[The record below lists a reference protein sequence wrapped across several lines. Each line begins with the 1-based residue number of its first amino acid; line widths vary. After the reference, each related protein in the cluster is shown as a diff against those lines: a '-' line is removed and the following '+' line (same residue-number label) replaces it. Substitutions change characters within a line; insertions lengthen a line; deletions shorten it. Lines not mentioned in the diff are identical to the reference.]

1 MKKIVVVVYPE
12 RSFISGGITS
22 VALENAIEDWIS
34 EKTGATVEFDA
45 AESVD
50 TLEKVRYDL

>member
-1 MKKIVVVVYPE
+1 MKKIVVVVHPQ

-50 TLEKVRYDL
+50 ALEKV

>member
-1 MKKIVVVVYPE
+1 MKKIVVVVHLKK
-12 RSFISGGITS
+12 SFISGGITS

-34 EKTGATVEFDA
+34 EKAGATVEFDA

-50 TLEKVRYDL
+50 ALEKV